1 MYKNLKKGVALVC
14 ALVMMLTGFPS
25 ASAAY
30 GPSAGDLDSIGS
42 QIEYPKESEYWSDY
56 GYGMVNSRW
65 DNDSVYC
72 YGTADHSSSKF
83 TVSVGADVVV
93 LAERGDMFCV
103 LITSQNKA
111 RWINKA
117 NIRLYDEGEL
127 ANPRSLCDKYNN
139 PITVPGDADLEEIG
153 SEIEYPKK
161 NDYRDEYSYGTVR
174 APKGHSVYCYGSADR
189 LGSSYIIP
197 DGEEVVVL
205 ASRGEMLCVMIP
217 SQNKARWI
225 KDIYVV
231 LEPAKSQIPTA
242 GEGSEGT
249 VEKTAGNSWVEI
261 QDISLV
267 DRKKDGS
274 VIVDIEVAYSW
285 GGEESAQLD
294 ILYDSKGQN
303 RFFFLPIS
311 GSLIIDPGEGSHVF
325 RVHIPNPGADTMV
338 TAQIDPYPHPMKWSP
353 FAHTMPQRLPF

>member
-1 MYKNLKKGVALVC
+1 MYINLKRVLTLVY
-14 ALVMMLTGFPS
+14 AMIMMLSVFPP
-25 ASAAY
+25 AYAAY
-30 GPSAGDLDSIGS
+30 GPGARDLESIGS
-42 QIEYPKESEYWSDY
+42 QIEYPKENEYWSDY

-72 YGTADHSSSKF
+72 YGTADHSSSKY
-83 TVSVGADVVV
+83 TVPVCADVVV
-93 LAERGDMFCV
+93 LAERGDMLCV
-103 LITSQNKA
+103 IISSQNKA

-153 SEIEYPKK
+153 SGIEYPKK
-161 NDYRDEYSYGTVR
+161 NDYWDEYSYGTVH

-189 LGSSYIIP
+189 LGSSYTVP
-197 DGEEVVVL
+197 DGEKVVVL

-231 LEPAKSQIPTA
+231 LEPARSQIPAA
-242 GEGSEGT
+242 GEGTEDPFKET
-249 VEKTAGNSWVEI
+249 VGNSWVEI
-261 QDISLV
+261 QNISLV
-267 DRKKDGS
+267 DRDKNGS
-274 VIVDIEVAYSW
+274 VVVDIEVVYSL

-294 ILYDSKGQN
+294 VLYDSAGQHM
-303 RFFFLPIS
+303 FFFFQEN

-325 RVHIPNPGADTMV
+325 RVRIPNPGTDTMI
-338 TAQIDPYPHPMKWSP
+338 TAQIDPVPRPMKWSP
-353 FAHTMPQRLPF
+353 IAYAMPQRLPF